1 VHSPGHGLAVE
12 FALKIPH
19 SKGVAMSKKF
29 HLGWFMNFTPPDWE
43 TDWASPDV
51 RNWPT
56 GDFYV
61 DMARNLERACFD
73 YIMIEDTVMVADAYG
88 GTMEGSLKNSVF
100 APKQDPVPLA
110 VLLAAKTKKLGVVA
124 TMSTS
129 FYPPYLLARLCS
141 TVDSIA
147 EGRFGWNIVG
157 SAEDRAAQ
165 NFGMDALAEHDDRYA
180 IADEYFEVVN
190 KLWDSWAADAVVMD
204 RETHTYAD
212 YTKVHTIDFEG
223 KYFKSRGPLNTVPSP
238 QHRPTFVQ
246 AGASPRGR
254 AFASRAADSIIAVGT
269 GVEGM
274 KEYRDDIRARM
285 TEIGRNP
292 DDCKLL
298 FVVSPTVAATESEA
312 RETVARMLETPGYVE
327 KALVGISSNTEID
340 FSTFP
345 LDEPLPE
352 GLTTN
357 GERGSLEHFMRGD
370 GSPGPKTLRQLVME
384 RTKRGLELVGTP
396 EQVAR
401 KMGEAMEEVGGDG
414 FLIAKPGWD
423 LNRQYISSI
432 TDGLVPELQRQG
444 LTRTEYTK
452 STLRETLREF

>member
-1 VHSPGHGLAVE
+1 
-12 FALKIPH
+12 
-19 SKGVAMSKKF
+19 MSKKF
-29 HLGWFMNFTPPDWE
+29 HLGWFMNFIPPEWDS
-43 TDWASPDV
+43 DLASPDAAQ
-51 RNWPT
+51 WPT
-56 GDFYV
+56 GRFYV
-61 DMARNLERACFD
+61 DMARSMERACFD

-88 GTMEGSLKNSVF
+88 GTMEGSLKHSVF
-100 APKQDPVPLA
+100 APKHDPVPLA
-110 VLLAAKTKKLGVVA
+110 VLIAANTTKLGVVA

-165 NFGMDALAEHDDRYA
+165 NFGLDALDEHDQRYNV
-180 IADEYFEVVN
+180 ADEYFDVVTQ
-190 KLWDSWAADAVVMD
+190 LWDSWERDAVVMD
-204 RETHTYAD
+204 RETQTYAD
-212 YTKVHTIDFEG
+212 FNKVHTIDFDG

-238 QHRPTFVQ
+238 QQRPTFVQ

-254 AFASRAADSIIAVGT
+254 AFASRAADSVIAVAT

-285 TEIGRNP
+285 VDIGRDP
-292 DDCKLL
+292 DECKLM
-298 FVVSPTVAATESEA
+298 FVVSPTIAATEQEA
-312 RETVARMLETPGYVE
+312 RETVARMMDAPGYVE

-340 FSTFP
+340 FSRFP

-370 GSPGPKTLRQLVME
+370 GGPGPKTLRQLVLE

-396 EQVAR
+396 EQVAK

-414 FLIAKPGWD
+414 LLIAKPGWD
-423 LNRQYISSI
+423 LSRQYISSI
-432 TDGLVPELQRQG
+432 TDGLVPELQRLG

>member
-1 VHSPGHGLAVE
+1 MTK
-12 FALKIPH
+12 KI
-19 SKGVAMSKKF
+19 
-29 HLGWFMNFTPPDWE
+29 HLGWFMNFTPPDWQS
-43 TDWASPDV
+43 DLASPDV
-51 RNWPT
+51 ADWPN
-56 GDFYV
+56 GKFYV

-88 GTMEGSLKNSVF
+88 GTMEGSLKNAVF

-110 VLLAAKTKKLGVVA
+110 VLLAANTSKLGVVA

-129 FYPPYLLARLCS
+129 FYPPYLLARVCS

-165 NFGMDALAEHDDRYA
+165 NFGMVKLAEHDDRYA
-180 IADEYFEVVN
+180 IADEYFDLVN
-190 KLWDSWAADAVVMD
+190 QLWDSWEPDAVVMD

-212 YTKVHTIDFEG
+212 FNKVHTIDFDG

-274 KEYRDDIRARM
+274 KEYRDDVRSRM
-285 TEIGRNP
+285 AEIGRNP
-292 DDCKLL
+292 DDCKLM
-298 FVVSPTVAATESEA
+298 FVVSPTIAATEREA
-312 RETVARMLETPGYVE
+312 RDAVARLADAPNYVE
-327 KALVGISSNTEID
+327 KVLVGISSNTEID
-340 FSTFP
+340 FSKFP

-370 GSPGPKTLRQLVME
+370 GGPGPKTLRQLVLE
-384 RTKRGLELVGTP
+384 RATRGLELVGTA

-401 KMGEAMEEVGGDG
+401 KMGEAMEEIGGDG
-414 FLIAKPGWD
+414 FLISKQGRD
-423 LNRQYISSI
+423 LSRQYISEI
-432 TDGLVPELQRQG
+432 TDGLTPALQRLG
-444 LTRTEYTK
+444 LARTEYTK